1 MRSKVIALNLIF
13 ILIFLSGCQVK
24 EKGVLQDP
32 IPVKVFQVVLQQ
44 LNETIDYIGNI
55 KAQDEA
61 IVYPKV
67 SGKIIKKIKEDG
79 SKVEKG
85 EAICYIDRDETGL
98 KFEEAPVESPLS
110 GVVGRFYLDIG
121 SNVTPQSS
129 VALVINMDKVKIEL
143 SVTEKYLPKIKLGQ
157 DALIKVD
164 AWPNEE
170 FTGKVTKISPVLD
183 LTTRTAPI
191 EIILD
196 NPGYRLQ
203 SGMFAKVS
211 LILSERKDV
220 PVIIKEAVIG
230 KEPNTYIYIVE
241 NNKAVLKKVVLGL
254 RQGPYYEVSAGLK
267 AGDAVVIMGQQRL
280 FDGAQVI
287 TEEQK

>member
-32 IPVKVFQVVLQQ
+32 IPVKVSQVVLQQ

-220 PVIIKEAVIG
+220 PVIMKEAVIG

>member
-13 ILIFLSGCQVK
+13 TLIFLSGCQVK

-32 IPVKVFQVVLQQ
+32 IPVKVSQVVLQQ

-61 IVYPKV
+61 VVYPKV

>member
-1 MRSKVIALNLIF
+1 M
-13 ILIFLSGCQVK
+13 
-24 EKGVLQDP
+24 
-32 IPVKVFQVVLQQ
+32 
-44 LNETIDYIGNI
+44 
-55 KAQDEA
+55 
-61 IVYPKV
+61 
-67 SGKIIKKIKEDG
+67 
-79 SKVEKG
+79 
-85 EAICYIDRDETGL
+85 
-98 KFEEAPVESPLS
+98 
-110 GVVGRFYLDIG
+110 
-121 SNVTPQSS
+121 
-129 VALVINMDKVKIEL
+129 
-143 SVTEKYLPKIKLGQ
+143 
-157 DALIKVD
+157 
-164 AWPNEE
+164 
-170 FTGKVTKISPVLD
+170 D

-287 TEEQK
+287 AEEQK

>member
-220 PVIIKEAVIG
+220 PVIMKEAVIG

>member
-13 ILIFLSGCQVK
+13 ALIFLSGCQVK

-32 IPVKVFQVVLQQ
+32 IPVKVSQVVLQQ

-220 PVIIKEAVIG
+220 PVIMKEAVIG

>member
-13 ILIFLSGCQVK
+13 ALIFLSGCQVK

-32 IPVKVFQVVLQQ
+32 IPVKVSQVALQQ

-61 IVYPKV
+61 VVYPKV

-287 TEEQK
+287 TEE

>member
-13 ILIFLSGCQVK
+13 TLIFLSGCQVK

-32 IPVKVFQVVLQQ
+32 IPVKVSQVALQQ

-61 IVYPKV
+61 VVYPKV

-170 FTGKVTKISPVLD
+170 FMGKVTKISPVLD